1 VCGDLSPF
9 GQITPCGISNV
20 AMTSIKKETGKD
32 VTVPAAAVMMEKLA
46 AQRIGHLQIT
56 APEPLRL

>member
-1 VCGDLSPF
+1 
-9 GQITPCGISNV
+9 
-20 AMTSIKKETGKD
+20 MTSIEKETGKD